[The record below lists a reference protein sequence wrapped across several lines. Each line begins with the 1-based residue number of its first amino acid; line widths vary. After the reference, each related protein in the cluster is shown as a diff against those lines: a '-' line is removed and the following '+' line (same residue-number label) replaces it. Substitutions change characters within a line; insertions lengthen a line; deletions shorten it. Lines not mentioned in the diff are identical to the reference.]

1 MIKVLFK
8 VVPYD
13 KGLVTQALE
22 AGVDAIVTER
32 DAVESVAQLARV
44 EVFAAEDMEFIT
56 LSSAADEEEATREL
70 AAGKEVVLARPWEVI
85 PIENILARSDRLI
98 VEAANPD
105 EARLAAGILEKG
117 VAGVLVPP
125 EAVGVLPAICAAMQ
139 APAGKVELQRAKV
152 VAIKPAGLGH
162 RVCVDTLSV
171 LKKGQGML
179 VGDSSSFTFLV
190 HAETEHN
197 EYVASRPFRINAG
210 GVHAY
215 TMMPGDMTAYLQE
228 VAPGDRVLIVDPE
241 GGLSTATVGRAK
253 VEVRPMLQV
262 VAEVGGPESGKVGS
276 LFLQNAET
284 IRLVR
289 VSGEPVSVVSLKVG
303 DEVLVHLDRAGR
315 HFGMRVEETI
325 EE

>member
-1 MIKVLFK
+1 MIKVMFK
-8 VVPYD
+8 AIPYD

-22 AGVDAIVTER
+22 AGVDGIVTTLE
-32 DAVESVAQLARV
+32 AASQVESLARV
-44 EVFAAEDMEFIT
+44 EVLTENDLDFVLLNTAEDEQ
-56 LSSAADEEEATREL
+56 EASRIL
-70 AAGKEVVLARPWEVI
+70 AEGRHAVLARPWEVI
-85 PIENILARSDRLI
+85 PVENIIARSDRLI
-98 VEAANPD
+98 VEVGSLE
-105 EARLAAGILEKG
+105 EARLAGGILERG
-117 VAGVLVPP
+117 VASVLVLP
-125 EAVGVLPAICAAMQ
+125 EAVGALPAICAAMQ
-139 APAGKVELQRAKV
+139 TPANKLELQTAKV

-162 RVCVDTLSV
+162 RVCVDTMSM

-197 EYVASRPFRINAG
+197 EYVAARPFRVNAG

-215 TMMPGDMTAYLQE
+215 AMMPDDMTSYLQE
-228 VAPGDRVLIVDPE
+228 ITPGDRVLIVDPE
-241 GGLSTATVGRAK
+241 GCLSTATVGRTK

-262 VAEVGGPESGKVGS
+262 VASVNGKEGS

-289 VSGEPVSVVSLKVG
+289 PDGSPVSVVGVREG
-303 DEVLVHLDRAGR
+303 DEILVHIDKAGR

-325 EE
+325 DE

>member
-1 MIKVLFK
+1 MIKVMFK
-8 VVPYD
+8 AIPYD

-22 AGVDAIVTER
+22 AGVDGIVTTLE
-32 DAVESVAQLARV
+32 AASQVESLARV
-44 EVFAAEDMEFIT
+44 EVLTENDLDFVLLNTAEDEQEASRL
-56 LSSAADEEEATREL
+56 LSEGRQA
-70 AAGKEVVLARPWEVI
+70 VLARPWEVI
-85 PIENILARSDRLI
+85 PVENIIAKSDRLM
-98 VEAANPD
+98 VEVGSLE
-105 EARLAAGILEKG
+105 EARLAGGILERG
-117 VAGVLVPP
+117 VASVLVLP
-125 EAVGVLPAICAAMQ
+125 EAVGALPAICAAMQ
-139 APAGKVELQRAKV
+139 TPANKLELQTAKV

-162 RVCVDTLSV
+162 RVCVDTMSM

-197 EYVASRPFRINAG
+197 EYVAARPFRVNAG

-215 TMMPGDMTAYLQE
+215 AMMPDDMTSYLQE
-228 VAPGDRVLIVDPE
+228 ITPGDRVLIVDPE
-241 GGLSTATVGRAK
+241 GCLSTATVGRTK

-262 VAEVGGPESGKVGS
+262 VASVNGKEGS

-289 VSGEPVSVVSLKVG
+289 PDGSPVSVVGVREG
-303 DEVLVHLDRAGR
+303 DEILVHIDKAGR

-325 EE
+325 DE

>member
-1 MIKVLFK
+1 MIKVMFK
-8 VVPYD
+8 SIPYD

-22 AGVDAIVTER
+22 AGVDGIVTTAE
-32 DAVESVAQLARV
+32 AASQVAALARV
-44 EVFAAEDMEFIT
+44 EVLTENELDFVQ
-56 LSSAADEEEATREL
+56 LNSSDDEREAADLL
-70 AAGKEVVLARPWEVI
+70 AQERQVVLSRPWEVI
-85 PIENILARSDRLI
+85 PVENLLAQSDRLM
-98 VEAANPD
+98 VEVASLD
-105 EARLAAGILEKG
+105 EAKLASGILERG
-117 VAGVLVPP
+117 VASILVLP
-125 EAVGVLPAICAAMQ
+125 EAVGALPAICAAMQ
-139 APAGKVELQRAKV
+139 TPASKLDLQVGKV

-162 RVCVDTLSV
+162 RVCVDTMSV

-197 EYVASRPFRINAG
+197 EYVAARPFRINAG

-215 TMMPGDMTAYLQE
+215 AMMPEDMTSYLQE
-228 VAPGDRVLIVDPE
+228 IAPGDRVLIVDPE
-241 GGLSTATVGRAK
+241 GNLSTATVGRAK

-262 VAEVGGPESGKVGS
+262 IASVNGKEGS

-289 VSGEPVSVVSLKVG
+289 PDGSPVSVVEVKEG
-303 DEVLVHLDRAGR
+303 DEVMVHLDQAGR
-315 HFGMRVEETI
+315 HFGMRIEETI

>member
-1 MIKVLFK
+1 MIKVMFK
-8 VVPYD
+8 AIPYD

-22 AGVDAIVTER
+22 AGVDGIVTTLE
-32 DAVESVAQLARV
+32 AASQVESLARV
-44 EVFAAEDMEFIT
+44 EVLTENDLDFVLLNTAEDEQ
-56 LSSAADEEEATREL
+56 EASRIL
-70 AAGKEVVLARPWEVI
+70 AEGRQAVLARPWEVI
-85 PIENILARSDRLI
+85 PVENIIAKSDRLM
-98 VEAANPD
+98 VEVGSLE
-105 EARLAAGILEKG
+105 EARLAGGILERG
-117 VAGVLVPP
+117 VASVLVLP
-125 EAVGVLPAICAAMQ
+125 EAVGALPAICAAMQ
-139 APAGKVELQRAKV
+139 TPANKLELQTAKV

-162 RVCVDTLSV
+162 RVCVDTMSM

-197 EYVASRPFRINAG
+197 EYVAARPFRVNAG

-215 TMMPGDMTAYLQE
+215 AMMPDDMTSYLQE
-228 VAPGDRVLIVDPE
+228 ITPGDRVLIVDPE
-241 GGLSTATVGRAK
+241 GCLSTATVGRTK

-262 VAEVGGPESGKVGS
+262 VASVNGKEGS

-289 VSGEPVSVVSLKVG
+289 PDGSPVSVVGVREG
-303 DEVLVHLDRAGR
+303 DEILVHIDKAGR

-325 EE
+325 DE